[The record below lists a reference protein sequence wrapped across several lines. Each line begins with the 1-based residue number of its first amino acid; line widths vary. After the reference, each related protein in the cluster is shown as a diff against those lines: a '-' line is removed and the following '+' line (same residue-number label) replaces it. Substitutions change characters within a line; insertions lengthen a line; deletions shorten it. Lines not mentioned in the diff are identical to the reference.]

1 MSNPP
6 ASDESTETS
15 TTPSLGLLGDGRTK
29 SALTEQRMSVVDPG
43 RWIREDPLERIR
55 EEETA
60 VEEEVLLLLLVLME

>member
-1 MSNPP
+1 
-6 ASDESTETS
+6 
-15 TTPSLGLLGDGRTK
+15 
-29 SALTEQRMSVVDPG
+29 MSVVDPG